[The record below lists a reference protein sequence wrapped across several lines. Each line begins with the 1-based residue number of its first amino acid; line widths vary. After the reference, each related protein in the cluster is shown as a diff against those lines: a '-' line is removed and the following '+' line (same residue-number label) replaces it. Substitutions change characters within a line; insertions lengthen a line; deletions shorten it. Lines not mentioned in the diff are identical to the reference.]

1 MAILD
6 RSGITTAIRLL
17 AKAESTDSDDEAI
30 ALTLRSYSLLAQ
42 VMNTYDLADGGAP
55 RGARRRERRL
65 LSDRRATALTSHD
78 SGEQV
83 PDVSET
89 TAARY
94 ARLGNTGGAPEGAVD
109 LSL

>member
-17 AKAESTDSDDEAI
+17 AKAESTDSDDEAR
-30 ALTLRSYSLLAQ
+30 ALALRSYSLLAQ
-42 VMNTYDLADGGAP
+42 VINTYELADGGAP

-65 LSDRRATALTSHD
+65 LSDRRANTLTSRD

-83 PDVSET
+83 PGVSET

-94 ARLGNTGGAPEGAVD
+94 ARLGKTGASPEGAVD